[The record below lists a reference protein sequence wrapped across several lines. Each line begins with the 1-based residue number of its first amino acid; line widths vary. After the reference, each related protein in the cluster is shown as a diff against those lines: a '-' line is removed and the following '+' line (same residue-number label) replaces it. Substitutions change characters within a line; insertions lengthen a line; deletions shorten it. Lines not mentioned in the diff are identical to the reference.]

1 LSTGFDLYFMNQT
14 SPAWSLYIPNT
25 KLYVKEG
32 HFAENSTMAICGSDH
47 GKVYIFEVATGEKEQ
62 ILKHGKRKACPTL

>member
-1 LSTGFDLYFMNQT
+1 MNRT
-14 SPAWSLYIPNT
+14 SPARSLYIPNT

-32 HFAENSTMAICGSDH
+32 RFAENSTMAICGSDH
-47 GKVYIFEVATGEKEQ
+47 GKVYVFEVATGEKKQ